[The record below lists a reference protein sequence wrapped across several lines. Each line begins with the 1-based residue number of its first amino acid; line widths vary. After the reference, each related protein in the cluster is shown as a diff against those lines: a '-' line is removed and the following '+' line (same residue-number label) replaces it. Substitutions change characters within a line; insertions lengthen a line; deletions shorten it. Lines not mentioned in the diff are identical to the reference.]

1 MILSGDPPSHPT
13 IHHRNRQQQDRQQQ
27 DRGGPA
33 SHWPRDVLADGPQA
47 AVLLLAMAGAFACV
61 PASACDGDAACGDI
75 NGFFM
80 PLIANSLVDN
90 PRRAA
95 AAPVPS
101 VTPDSILPAKPVVIR
116 PPPRRGPN
124 KPARPVPARR
134 ISLTQQLTTGRIA
147 AGGSTFLAVDDDQV
161 HIPATAADGASRA
174 TPDAALSPLR
184 PVEGASGVWQARHM
198 VTLPLYAAWP
208 LGTLRQPV
216 TMRLACGSCGKDG
229 GVAHFTG
236 KAAFEMTFDDFAE
249 GWIEDIDL
257 TSDDGLRASGDM
269 SFWDG
274 RPSRHLAVDHE
285 AVMTLEIDGVAGELG
300 GSLATWLGLDRR
312 VAGMFTAV
320 QIGDAAGFGGIAG
333 QFRGDGCGPDCGV
346 EN

>member
-1 MILSGDPPSHPT
+1 
-13 IHHRNRQQQDRQQQ
+13 
-27 DRGGPA
+27 
-33 SHWPRDVLADGPQA
+33 
-47 AVLLLAMAGAFACV
+47 MAGAFACV
-61 PASACDGDAACGDI
+61 PASACDGGAACGEV

-80 PLIANSLVDN
+80 PLIASSLVDN

-95 AAPVPS
+95 AAPSPS

-116 PPPRRGPN
+116 PPPRRGPD

-134 ISLTQQLTTGRIA
+134 VNLTQQLTAGRIA
-147 AGGSTFLAVDDDQV
+147 AGGSTFLAVDDDEV
-161 HIPATAADGASRA
+161 HIPAAADGGAVPA

-184 PVEGASGVWQARHM
+184 QVEGASGVWQARHM
-198 VTLPLYAAWP
+198 VTLPLYTAWP

-236 KAAFEMTFDDFAE
+236 TAAFEMTFDDFAE
-249 GWIEDIDL
+249 GWIGDIDL

-285 AVMTLEIDGVAGELG
+285 AVMTLEIDGVAGKLD
-300 GSLATWLGLDRR
+300 GSLATWLGGDRR

-333 QFRGDGCGPDCGV
+333 QFRGDGCTPPCGV